1 MVAVNRPQTYVL
13 LVALLAAI
21 ARPAAA
27 DAAPQ
32 RIDYMDPK
40 NWLCLPG
47 RADACS
53 QPLTSTV
60 IAADGSITKRT
71 YEADPNA
78 PVDCFYVYP
87 TVSREPTP
95 NADMTAGP
103 EEQHAALEQF
113 ERFGARCRLFAP
125 LYRQITLAGLRGE
138 ARGTDHEM
146 PYNDV
151 IAAWD
156 TYLARDNNG
165 RGVVLIGHSQGS
177 KILARLIASEIDG
190 TAEQKRLVSAIILGE
205 EIDVPAGR
213 DVGGT
218 FKHIP
223 LCRTVTQIAC
233 VIAYSSYLSTP
244 PPEPG
249 AYFGSASK
257 PGYVDA
263 CVDPAALQG
272 HAMLNAELPPLGA
285 LARSFGTSFIETQ
298 ARLSAAC
305 ATNAGHTYL
314 AISPAADPSSAVLGV
329 ALQGVQAKL
338 PGWGLHVLDINLTM
352 GNLLD
357 LIGTES
363 KAWLAAN

>member
-1 MVAVNRPQTYVL
+1 MCLL

-21 ARPAAA
+21 ARPALA
-27 DAAPQ
+27 DAAPVQ
-32 RIDYMDPK
+32 HVDYMDP
-40 NWLCLPG
+40 NSWLCLPG
-47 RADACS
+47 RVDACA

-71 YEADPNA
+71 YEAAPNA

-113 ERFGARCRLFAP
+113 ARFGARCRLYAP
-125 LYRQITLAGLRGE
+125 LYRQVTLAGLRGE
-138 ARGTDHEM
+138 VRGIDLET

-151 IAAWD
+151 FAAWN
-156 TYLARDNNG
+156 TYLARYNNG

-190 TAEQKRLVSAIILGE
+190 TAEQRWLISAIILGE

-218 FKHIP
+218 FKHLP
-223 LCRTVTQIAC
+223 LCRSVTQVAC
-233 VIAYSSYLSTP
+233 VIAYSSYLAAP
-244 PPEPG
+244 PPDQS
-249 AYFGSASK
+249 AHFGSA
-257 PGYVDA
+257 PAPRYVDA

-272 HAMLNAELPPLGA
+272 HTILNAELPPLTSVG
-285 LARSFGTSFIETQ
+285 RSFGTTFIETRAQ
-298 ARLSAAC
+298 LSAVC
-305 ATNAGHTYL
+305 TSNAGHSYL
-314 AISPAADPSSAVLGV
+314 AISPGTDPSSAVLTI

-338 PGWGLHVLDINLTM
+338 PGWGLHVLDVNLSL
-352 GNLLD
+352 GNLID
-357 LIGTES
+357 LVGTES
-363 KAWLAAN
+363 KAWLAASP